1 MTIDGLITTYTHY
14 NQVIREVAEAHHT
27 LLVGHEKS
35 IPADDKHYTD
45 SVHYTDAGSVSMAQ
59 RVIEALISS
68 ADVQAI
74 VESKTAQSEHTSFH
88 QLSDSKPSANRN
100 DGKGD

>member
-1 MTIDGLITTYTHY
+1 
-14 NQVIREVAEAHHT
+14 
-27 LLVGHEKS
+27 
-35 IPADDKHYTD
+35 
-45 SVHYTDAGSVSMAQ
+45 MAQ

-88 QLSDSKPSANRN
+88 QLSNSKGFVKLKRWKGRSGYLTPNRYERRAIELWHWA
-100 DGKGD
+100 GA